1 MTAQVS
7 RTSQVTL
14 PWFIVA
20 CCSSAARQ
28 LQQKQR
34 ELQDEQFAEFFEQ
47 DVQARKQ
54 LSQIGFFFQEVV
66 CELVARD
73 FRMLLERFL
82 RKSRKSLTRQQLHA
96 M

>member
-1 MTAQVS
+1 MTTQVS
-7 RTSQVTL
+7 RRVRVIRH
-14 PWFIVA
+14 WFIGLR
-20 CCSSAARQ
+20 SSAARQ
-28 LQQKQR
+28 LQQRQR

-47 DVQARKQ
+47 DVQAREQ